1 MVQNHAAPIQTTP
14 VQVDDLTAWRL
25 NRAQTEKH
33 QEDVNRQILRQL
45 SH

>member
-1 MVQNHAAPIQTTP
+1 MVQNQTAQIQTKP

-25 NRAQTEKH
+25 NRAQAEKH

>member
-1 MVQNHAAPIQTTP
+1 MVQNHTDQIQTKP
-14 VQVDDLTAWRL
+14 VVHDDLTEWRL
-25 NRAQTEKH
+25 NRAQAEKH